1 MGFKSQFF
9 GSRVQTNVAVFFTDY
24 TGIQLQI
31 QEGASPVSQNAGDAE
46 LKGAELELN
55 ALIGGGFSLY
65 LGASYIDA
73 EYTRLLTSVQGITLD
88 TDLPKTPKSKYTISP
103 QWDLN
108 LDNTGELRFAV
119 DYTKTDSMFN
129 DAPNTPLLERP
140 STENLGAGI
149 HYFSPGEKY
158 SVTLG
163 GTDLT
168 DDRYLTVGSVNGAEG
183 ETVGTYNP
191 PRQWYLNFRADV
203 SDRGLIQ
210 SPHRE
215 RAGGSGPFS
224 FGAGAA
230 ETFSRNRATHRQ
242 LPGAVQHC
250 ARSGNNWQFLTDVYD
265 FSVIVSRADSRPAT
279 QID

>member
-1 MGFKSQFF
+1 MLYVSFSKGFKAGGWTTRLSNPVADIDEAAFGPEESETYELGFKSQFLDH
-9 GSRVQTNVAVFFTDY
+9 RVQTNVAVFFTDY

-65 LGASYIDA
+65 LGAAYIDA

-88 TDLPKTPKSKYTISP
+88 TDLPKTPKNKYTISP
-103 QWDLN
+103 QWDVN
-108 LDNTGELRFAV
+108 LDNTGKLRFAV
-119 DYTKTDSMFN
+119 DYTKTASMFN

-140 STENLGAGI
+140 STENLGAAI

-163 GTDLT
+163 GTNLT
-168 DDRYLTVGSVNGAEG
+168 DDRYLVVGSVNGAEG

-191 PRQWYLNFRADV
+191 PRQWYLNFRA
-203 SDRGLIQ
+203 
-210 SPHRE
+210 
-215 RAGGSGPFS
+215 
-224 FGAGAA
+224 
-230 ETFSRNRATHRQ
+230 TFE
-242 LPGAVQHC
+242 
-250 ARSGNNWQFLTDVYD
+250 
-265 FSVIVSRADSRPAT
+265 
-279 QID
+279 